1 MRKSVPWL
9 AIAALFLPATAF
21 GELTI
26 PPPIHAQAEGPN
38 GAYVGFTITVVGGN
52 DGSDGRPADT
62 VTCSPASNSL
72 FPLGTTTVTCSGS
85 EGSTGSFT
93 VTVVD
98 TIAPTLTLPRDFTVV
113 ATSPAG
119 ASVTW
124 VASASDIVDVTVPVA
139 CTPASGTSF
148 PLGTTTVT
156 CSATDSHGN
165 TASGQFAV
173 TVATSPPPPGN
184 PDIVAEATGPDGAR
198 VTFNTGDADDGD
210 GRPGSG
216 GCAPA
221 PGSLFPLG
229 NTLVTCPSGNF
240 TVSVVD
246 TTPPVLT
253 LPGAINATAGGPP
266 GVVVTFSA
274 TASDL
279 VDGNVG
285 VSCAPPSGT
294 TFGLGTTTVHCSAT
308 DAHGNTSNG
317 SFPVVVTTEPA
328 PPPSPGDITAEATGP
343 DGAVVT
349 FDPGE
354 DGGRPISCTPSA
366 GSTFPLGPTTVTCS
380 SGATFT
386 VLVVDTTPPDL
397 SVPANMTVEA
407 TSSAGAAV
415 SFTATA
421 SDLVD
426 GAVAVAC
433 TPPSGS
439 TFALGTTTVWC
450 SATDVRG
457 NESADSFDVTV
468 VDTTPPA
475 ITAVHVSPASIWP
488 PNNTLVH
495 VDVTVEATDAVDP
508 APVVRLYLITCDEP
522 IGPNDAIITGPLA
535 ASLRADRDAHADGR
549 VYTLYIEAI
558 DASGNRSTAT
568 VQVTVPR
575 DQSSNNLA
583 QPPMK
588 RRSIRG

>member
-1 MRKSVPWL
+1 MRKSVPWV

-124 VASASDIVDVTVPVA
+124 VATASDIVDVTVPVA

-198 VTFNTGDADDGD
+198 VTFDTGDADDGD

-229 NTLVTCPSGNF
+229 NTL
-240 TVSVVD
+240 D
-246 TTPPVLT
+246 DLLMKIT
-253 LPGAINATAGGPP
+253 LRRWARKKALHQINAN
-266 GVVVTFSA
+266 
-274 TASDL
+274 
-279 VDGNVG
+279 GNRMG
-285 VSCAPPSGT
+285 
-294 TFGLGTTTVHCSAT
+294 
-308 DAHGNTSNG
+308 
-317 SFPVVVTTEPA
+317 
-328 PPPSPGDITAEATGP
+328 I
-343 DGAVVT
+343 
-349 FDPGE
+349 
-354 DGGRPISCTPSA
+354 DGGRHYAKPDPE
-366 GSTFPLGPTTVTCS
+366 TFQNNFM
-380 SGATFT
+380 ATYEHK
-386 VLVVDTTPPDL
+386 VLRVLTQSQKQLKP
-397 SVPANMTVEA
+397 
-407 TSSAGAAV
+407 V
-415 SFTATA
+415 S
-421 SDLVD
+421 
-426 GAVAVAC
+426 
-433 TPPSGS
+433 
-439 TFALGTTTVWC
+439 
-450 SATDVRG
+450 
-457 NESADSFDVTV
+457 
-468 VDTTPPA
+468 
-475 ITAVHVSPASIWP
+475 
-488 PNNTLVH
+488 
-495 VDVTVEATDAVDP
+495 
-508 APVVRLYLITCDEP
+508 
-522 IGPNDAIITGPLA
+522 
-535 ASLRADRDAHADGR
+535 
-549 VYTLYIEAI
+549 
-558 DASGNRSTAT
+558 
-568 VQVTVPR
+568 
-575 DQSSNNLA
+575 
-583 QPPMK
+583 
-588 RRSIRG
+588 